1 MLLMGGIYELYING
15 VLPGDSGE
23 AREGITLSIFSWSQ
37 DTESL
42 TVASRTATGRDSCHH
57 GLTVTLSLVAVEDF
71 CSVITPDYLSR
82 NPNTCPPVPGY
93 CGLSVFKIIDMSF

>member
-1 MLLMGGIYELYING
+1 MLLVGGIYELYING

-42 TVASRTATGRDSCHH
+42 TVASRTVAGRDSCHH

-82 NPNTCPPVPGY
+82 NPNT
-93 CGLSVFKIIDMSF
+93 